1 MKKMESISS
10 KYMSSIT
17 WAGAIQEYKNLA
29 ILPLFSNQSPK
40 AHYIGLNE
48 AIAKN
53 QIKITEVDE
62 FGSVPTLIAIN
73 EGSIPILLLQG
84 EEVEGAMQ
92 NRVLNTTI
100 MLKEHSKTMIPVTCT
115 EEGRWSYSN
124 SGNNFSFRE
133 QRLRNQSQRNDPF
146 RGRSCTYG
154 SVFQNNSTSD
164 VQDLIDLWDDADT
177 RTENSENEESDMPI
191 TDGSTT
197 IADSFTNSYN
207 IMPPLMRKRILSSVS
222 TNLEDGGSYRS
233 DQKRV
238 WNEVNLLSHKLQVQS
253 DTSAINDAFTE
264 KHDTLSEFVEAFHC
278 LPGQQGALVFLNGKV
293 ESLDIFSNESAYEG
307 YQEKLIKSYAMEAM
321 VTEESN
327 NQKPSHELAEAFI
340 QNAAHSNESK
350 HSSVGIGHDY
360 RLQGSE
366 VIGSA
371 LVHEEEVI
379 HITLLSD
386 SE

>member
-48 AIAKN
+48 AMAKN

-100 MLKEHSKTMIPVTCT
+100 MLKEHSKTMIPVSCT
-115 EEGRWSYSN
+115 EEGRWSYRN

-146 RGRSCTYG
+146 RRRNCTYG
-154 SVFQNNSTSD
+154 PVFQNNSTSD

-264 KHDTLSEFVEAFHC
+264 KHDTLSEFV
-278 LPGQQGALVFLNGKV
+278 
-293 ESLDIFSNESAYEG
+293 
-307 YQEKLIKSYAMEAM
+307 
-321 VTEESN
+321 
-327 NQKPSHELAEAFI
+327 
-340 QNAAHSNESK
+340 
-350 HSSVGIGHDY
+350 
-360 RLQGSE
+360 
-366 VIGSA
+366 
-371 LVHEEEVI
+371 
-379 HITLLSD
+379 
-386 SE
+386 